1 MSSLDPRTC
10 VDSHFGAARAIKI
23 PTLGV
28 WSDEWDEN
36 EAEGRKRRLPSGGQ
50 LGITLYELSHGGG
63 IAYHFHHSREELLV
77 VLRGTLTLRTPA
89 GVREVNEGEVV
100 LFPAGPDGAHGITK
114 EGDEPARYLMVST
127 LVPGDASEYPPT

>member
-1 MSSLDPRTC
+1 
-10 VDSHFGAARAIKI
+10 
-23 PTLGV
+23 
-28 WSDEWDEN
+28 
-36 EAEGRKRRLPSGGQ
+36 
-50 LGITLYELSHGGG
+50 
-63 IAYHFHHSREELLV
+63 LV